1 MNQRGTIDFLICKVG
16 VALVV
21 VLLVAAVL
29 GMAGS
34 FSRVATRNELG
45 VIADQIRHTLR
56 IIDGMPGEVQLE
68 RELPSVEQMF
78 GITIV
83 GTLSDGTQIIRIAVG
98 GRIERVI
105 MLTNKVNNGEFE
117 LSRHSPTAIRLTK
130 TDQIYLELI

>member
-45 VIADQIRHTLR
+45 VIADQIGHTLR
-56 IIDGMPGEVQLE
+56 MIDGMPGEVHLE
-68 RELPSVEQMF
+68 RELPSVEQTF
-78 GITIV
+78 SVTVI
-83 GTLSDGTQIIRIAVG
+83 GTFSDGTQIIHIAVG
-98 GRIERVI
+98 SGIEHVI
-105 MLTNKVNNGEFE
+105 MLTNRVNNGEFE
-117 LSRHSPTAIRLTK
+117 LSHHSPTAIRLTK